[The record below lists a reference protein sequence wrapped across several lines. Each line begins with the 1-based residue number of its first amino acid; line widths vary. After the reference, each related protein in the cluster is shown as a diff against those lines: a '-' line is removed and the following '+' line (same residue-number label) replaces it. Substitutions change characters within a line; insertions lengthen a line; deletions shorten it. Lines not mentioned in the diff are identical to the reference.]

1 MEISEKERRNV
12 IKFTEKNVKEYL
24 DSCIVIWR
32 DKRDNME
39 NSKEERLMAVYYID
53 AYQSVRMSLF
63 NEQKEAAKRIF
74 SKG

>member
-1 MEISEKERRNV
+1 MKINEKDKRNV
-12 IKFTEKNVKEYL
+12 IKFAEKNVKDYL

-32 DKRDNME
+32 DKRDNMK
-39 NSKEERLMAVYYID
+39 NSKEDRLMAVYYID

>member
-1 MEISEKERRNV
+1 MNEKDKRNV
-12 IKFTEKNVKEYL
+12 IKFAEKNVKDYL

-32 DKRDNME
+32 DKRDNMK
-39 NSKEERLMAVYYID
+39 NSKEDRLMAVYYID

>member
-1 MEISEKERRNV
+1 MKMNEKDKRNV
-12 IKFTEKNVKEYL
+12 IKFAEKNVKDYL

-32 DKRDNME
+32 DKRDNMK
-39 NSKEERLMAVYYID
+39 NSKEDRLMAVYYID